1 MYMTVLLAIN
11 MVEIQAGKVSVKNI
25 LRTNF

>member
-1 MYMTVLLAIN
+1 MYMTVLLDIN